1 MICIMKKHI
10 HLDMLFTL
18 NDFYIVR
25 KLDLRKLFYIIL
37 SVLGRRASAILFE
50 YTVES

>member
-25 KLDLRKLFYIIL
+25 KWYLRKLSNMKYLRMTILHSIFY
-37 SVLGRRASAILFE
+37 
-50 YTVES
+50 TQ